1 MKSTD
6 FLNQVV
12 SVIIDRPLGSRHP
25 QYGFLYTVNYG
36 YLPDVIL
43 PDGDGEPLDAY
54 VLGVE
59 MPVTHGMNAA
69 FTGRCIAVIQ
79 RLDDRDD
86 KLVLAPEGLTFT
98 DEEIVALTVFQEQFF
113 DSRVL
118 RGPSL

>member
-6 FLNQVV
+6 FLNQAV
-12 SVIIDRPLGSRHP
+12 SVIIDRPLGSQHP
-25 QYGFLYTVNYG
+25 QHGFLYTINYG
-36 YLPDVIL
+36 YLPGVIL

-59 MPVTHGMNAA
+59 TPVTQ

-79 RLDDRDD
+79 RADDCDN
-86 KLVLAPEGLTFT
+86 KLVIAPEGAAYT
-98 DEEIVALTVFQEQFF
+98 DEDIVALTAFQEQFF

-118 RGPSL
+118 RG